1 MNNNIMNLST
11 KKTVL
16 NSTKSSSRL
25 KIFFVPL
32 ILTVA
37 LCGGT
42 GLYVWNLYNSFKKV
56 QTEDLKILELGNEI
70 TYLDEVLTASA
81 RLLVT
86 SNNKQWEERYLA
98 YVPKLDAAI
107 AEAQKLLPQ
116 LVESES
122 LKQTDEANKK
132 LVDMETKSFDLVH
145 QGKIKEAQAVLFGAE
160 YDKQKKIYAK
170 GLEESTT
177 ALKKY
182 VEGKIAAKAQET
194 FLAIVL
200 IAIGFTILMLFWIA
214 VLRMTKNYIQAINN
228 MATVLSKTSTEIATT
243 VAQQERNISQQA
255 TSVHETTTTVEQM
268 GSASRQAAEQAEASA
283 AGARQALSLA
293 ENGSQAVQETMEG
306 MSTLKEQVRAIA
318 EQILRLSEQ
327 TGQIAGIS
335 DLVADLANQT
345 NMLALNAAVEA
356 ARAGDSGKG
365 FAVVAGEIRKLA
377 DESKKSAEKIN
388 TLVTDVQSSMNSTV
402 MVTDEGTKKVDL
414 SIQLAQGT
422 AATFMSMADA
432 VNNVYLNSQQI
443 SLSSKQQVVGVQQ
456 IVAAMNALNLG
467 AQETSTGINQVKVST
482 QHLQE
487 SATKLQQVA

>member
-1 MNNNIMNLST
+1 MNSST
-11 KKTVL
+11 KKPVL
-16 NSTKSSSRL
+16 TNTKKSSHL
-25 KIFFVPL
+25 KIFLVPL
-32 ILTVA
+32 ALTIA

-56 QTEDLKILELGNEI
+56 QAEDLKVLQLGEDI
-70 TYLDEVLTASA
+70 TYLDEVLTSSA

-86 SNNKQWEERYLA
+86 TNNKQWEERYLN
-98 YVPKLDAAI
+98 YVPKLDTAI
-107 AEAQKLLPQ
+107 AEAQKLLPT
-116 LVESES
+116 LVESQS

-132 LVDMETKSFDLVH
+132 LIEMETQSFELVYK
-145 QGKIKEAQAVLFGAE
+145 GKIKEAQAVLFGAE
-160 YDKQKKIYAK
+160 YNKQKEIYAK

-182 VEGKIAAKAQET
+182 VEGKIAAKAQQT

-200 IAIGFTILMLFWIA
+200 ISIGFTILILFWIV
-214 VLRMTKNYIQAINN
+214 VLRMTKNYIQTINN
-228 MATVLSKTSTEIATT
+228 MAVVVSKTSTEIATT

-268 GSASRQAAEQAEASA
+268 GASSRQAAEQAEASA

-293 ENGSQAVQETMEG
+293 ETGSQGVRETMEG
-306 MSTLKEQVRAIA
+306 MSILKEQVRAIA
-318 EQILRLSEQ
+318 EQIMRLSEQ
-327 TGQIAGIS
+327 TGQIMGVS

-388 TLVTDVQSSMNSTV
+388 NLVTDVQSSMNSTV
-402 MVTDEGTKKVDL
+402 MVTDEGTKKADL
-414 SIQLAQGT
+414 SIQLTQET
-422 AATFMSMADA
+422 ANTFMNMADA
-432 VNNVYLNSQQI
+432 VNSVYLNSQQI

-467 AQETSTGINQVKVST
+467 AQETSTGINQVKVSSE
-482 QHLQE
+482 QLKDL
-487 SATKLQQVA
+487 SGKLQQLV